1 MTIIERKTV
10 REAVA
15 RAMLQHPADTGEAIE
30 KAAQALCL
38 PAEAV
43 REVIEPTEGDPA

>member
-1 MTIIERKTV
+1 MHIVNRETV

-15 RAMLQHPADTGEAIE
+15 RAMLQHPADTDGAIE
-30 KAAQALCL
+30 QAAQALCL

-43 REVIEPTEGDPA
+43 REAIGLTEGEAS

>member
-1 MTIIERKTV
+1 MIVERDKV

-15 RAMLQHPADTGEAIE
+15 RANQQLNDFHAAVEA
-30 KAAQALCL
+30 AAQALCL

-43 REVIEPTEGDPA
+43 REVVEQPQGQES